1 MIKGLYIGEDG
12 TVQIL
17 GEVTAFTNIIKSI
30 QAVLPQL
37 EEQQRKLL
45 TEDLTEEDL
54 MRLLTEKKAAKDKAA
69 VTGGSAAKAA

>member
-54 MRLLTEKKAAKDKAA
+54 MSLLTEKKAAKDKAA